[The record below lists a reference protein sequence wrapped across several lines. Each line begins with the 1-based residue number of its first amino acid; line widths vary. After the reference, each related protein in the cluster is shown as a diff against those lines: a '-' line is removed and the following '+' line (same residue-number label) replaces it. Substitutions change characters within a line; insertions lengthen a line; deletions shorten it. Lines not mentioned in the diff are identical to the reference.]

1 MDAGRDNQTQSRPAL
16 LGMDLGALRQ
26 VASEVGL
33 RSFAAGQM
41 ASWLFKRGCVDFAQ
55 MTDLPKDARAILAR
69 DYEIGREE
77 PLVESLSTDGTAKY
91 LFRGAPGR
99 DIESVVIPDADRA
112 TLCVSSQAGCRM
124 NCAFCM
130 TGRGGFQGQL
140 TAAQIINQVLS
151 VPQSASLT
159 NIVFMGMG
167 EPADN
172 VAEVIRAIDI
182 LTAPWGMAWSPRRI
196 TVSTIGKTDG
206 LKALLEQTQ
215 AHIAISVHNP
225 IGGQRGQ
232 IMPVEKAYPL
242 EEVMNLLRSYD
253 FRHQRRLSLEY
264 TLFAGRNDS
273 PAHARALADI
283 ARSVDARVNLIRF
296 HRIPGFE
303 GHAPAQKSMEAFR
316 DALNAAGV
324 VATIRASRGED
335 IMAACGML
343 AGDKNNKQA

>member
-225 IGGQRGQ
+225 FGGQRGQ

-273 PAHARALADI
+273 PARSGGYCAQCRRPGESYTFSPHSRLRGPRSGTEKHGGVPRCLECSRCGGDNQGIERRGHYGCLRHAR
-283 ARSVDARVNLIRF
+283 RR
-296 HRIPGFE
+296 
-303 GHAPAQKSMEAFR
+303 
-316 DALNAAGV
+316 
-324 VATIRASRGED
+324 
-335 IMAACGML
+335 
-343 AGDKNNKQA
+343 

>member
-1 MDAGRDNQTQSRPAL
+1 MTTAKKPLIGLT
-16 LGMDLGALRQ
+16 LGQLQ
-26 VASEVGL
+26 EVAASIGL
-33 RSFAAGQM
+33 RPFAAKQI
-41 ASWLFKRGCVDFAQ
+41 ARRLYVSRATDISE
-55 MTDLPKDARAILAR
+55 MTELPKAARAALEENYTVGRTAPRLASR
-69 DYEIGREE
+69 
-77 PLVESLSTDGTAKY
+77 STDGTVKY
-91 LFRGAPGR
+91 LFSTEGYLTRGAGGR
-99 DIESVVIPDADRA
+99 DIEAVYIPDRDRA

-124 NCAFCM
+124 GCRFCM
-130 TGRGGFQGQL
+130 TGRQGYHGDL
-140 TAAQIINQVLS
+140 SAAGIINQILS
-151 VPQSASLT
+151 IPDSESLT

-225 IGGQRGQ
+225 FGGQRGQ